1 LNNGWLLCIGAGQH
15 QTAVLRQAREM
26 GFSTL
31 AVDLNPMAPGRQA
44 ADAFLCHSAWDAD
57 GIIKKLPKEIISDI
71 RGVVTQAARGCTLT
85 AARLGEWLELP
96 HLNPETAALF
106 LDKERALR
114 TFNGSN
120 ALVFEDANL
129 IPHDLELPFV
139 VKGLT
144 SSGGLGNH
152 FVRTH
157 KELQQLKLITG
168 RVVVEPFFEGRHLG
182 VVGIQHGA
190 LLHVYGIVERYL
202 KPNLAVSHAAFP
214 ASLDL
219 ASVEQLTDYSR
230 HVLNKTNFNFG
241 PFQLELILQ
250 PGGSIHFIELEPSI
264 LGSYISEWMIPVT
277 GCGNMIAD
285 SINLATGNPVKVTN
299 QLPQRVAYNK
309 FYYSGDPFIQHGGPW
324 PDELR
329 LYGDT
334 LHPSNP
340 RQYVANALVSA
351 DSIHAA
357 ESQIAHLESNSRR
370 THHYEQRISN
380 LDGHPAG

>member
-1 LNNGWLLCIGAGQH
+1 MGAGQH
-15 QTAVLRQAREM
+15 QTAVLRQGREM

-31 AVDLNPMAPGRQA
+31 AVDLNPMAPGRLV

-57 GIIKKLPKEIISDI
+57 GIINNLPKEIIPDI

-96 HLNPETAALF
+96 HLNPKAAALF

-114 TFNGSN
+114 TFNESN
-120 ALVFEDANL
+120 TLVFEDANS
-129 IPHDLELPFV
+129 IPHDLEVPFV

-157 KELQQLKLITG
+157 GELQQLTSITG
-168 RVVVEPFFEGRHLG
+168 RVVVEPFVDGRHLG
-182 VVGIQHGA
+182 VVGMQQGES
-190 LLHVYGIVERYL
+190 LHVYGIIERFL
-202 KPNLAVSHAAFP
+202 KPNLAVDHAVFP

-219 ASVEQLTDYSR
+219 KSVEQLTGYTKN
-230 HVLNKTNFNFG
+230 VLNKAGFNFG
-241 PFQLELILQ
+241 AFQLELIFQ
-250 PGGSIHFIELEPSI
+250 QDGSIHFIELEPSI
-264 LGSYISEWMIPVT
+264 LGSYISEWMIPAA

-285 SINLATGNPVKVTN
+285 AINLSTGNPVEMTN
-299 QLPQRVAYNK
+299 QLPHRITYNK
-309 FYYSGDPFIQHGGPW
+309 FYYSGDPFIQQGGPW

-334 LHPSNP
+334 LHPCDP

-370 THHYEQRISN
+370 THHDEQRISN
-380 LDGHPAG
+380 LDGYPAG

>member
-1 LNNGWLLCIGAGQH
+1 MNNGWLLCIGAGQH

-31 AVDLNPMAPGRQA
+31 AVDLNPMAPGRLI

-57 GIIKKLPKEIISDI
+57 GIIKKLPKEILPEIC
-71 RGVVTQAARGCTLT
+71 GVVTQAARGCTLT
-85 AARLGEWLELP
+85 TARLGEWLELP
-96 HLNPETAALF
+96 HLNPEVASLF

-114 TFNGSN
+114 TFNRSN
-120 ALVFEDANL
+120 ALVFENANS

-139 VKGLT
+139 VKGLA

-157 KELQQLKLITG
+157 EELQQLNSING
-168 RVVVEPFFEGRHLG
+168 PIVVEPFVDGRHLG
-182 VVGIQHGA
+182 IVGIVYNE

-202 KPNLAVSHAAFP
+202 KPNLAVDHAEFP
-214 ASLDL
+214 ASLNP
-219 ASVEQLTDYSR
+219 AEMAQLIEYTK
-230 HVLNKTNFNFG
+230 HVLGKADFNFG
-241 PFQLELILQ
+241 PFQLELIFQ
-250 PGGSIHFIELEPSI
+250 HNASIHFIELEPSI
-264 LGSYISEWMIPVT
+264 LGSYISEWMIPAA

-285 SINLATGNPVKVTN
+285 SINLATGNPAELTP
-299 QLPQRVAYNK
+299 QLPERVTYNK
-309 FYYSGDPFIQHGGPW
+309 FYYSCDPFIRQGGPW

-357 ESQIAHLESNSRR
+357 KSQIAHLESNSRS
-370 THHYEQRISN
+370 THHDEQRISN
-380 LDGHPAG
+380 LDGYPAG